1 MSEKVW
7 RVPSRRR
14 AVAAVLI
21 MALVTALAAAC
32 GDPAETPPGPAAPTV
47 TVLAYKGW
55 TIPPELQDAFQRQTG
70 YELDVEHIGANA
82 ASLTRHLTA
91 TAGEPTG
98 DVAVDLPDRH
108 AKRALA
114 ADVFAP
120 YTSPEANQGQQRFTI
135 DDQQRLSA
143 VDVADVCVNVDKSWF
158 ASRDRSQPKT
168 LADLARPEY
177 AGLLALP
184 DPARSETG
192 FAFLQ
197 ATIAR
202 YGEAG
207 WRQYWTQLRN
217 HGAHLVS
224 SLDVAYKKRF
234 SGAAS
239 SDSSGSLPLA
249 VAPASSPAKAL
260 KDGTAPVAV
269 LPDTC
274 FRTVRYAGVL
284 ADTEY
289 PERAHRAIDFLLSQQ
304 FQATIAPTYGT
315 YPTRERVSL
324 PDDWRSVAP
333 MRTEPMTLPA
343 ADVTTNERR
352 WLREWRAV
360 WH

>member
-1 MSEKVW
+1 MSEKLL
-7 RVPSRRR
+7 RAPSRWR

-21 MALVTALAAAC
+21 TALVAAC
-32 GDPAETPPGPAAPTV
+32 GDPGATPPEPATSTV

-82 ASLTRHLTA
+82 AALTQHLTD
-91 TAGEPTG
+91 TAGQPTG
-98 DVAVDLPDRH
+98 DVAVGLPDRH

-120 YTSPEANQGQQRFTI
+120 YTSPEANQGQHRFTI

-143 VDVADVCVNVDKSWF
+143 VDLADVCVNIDKSWF
-158 ASRDRSQPKT
+158 ASRDRTQPKT

-184 DPARSETG
+184 DPTRTEAG

-202 YGEAG
+202 YGETG
-207 WRQYWTQLRN
+207 WRQYWTQLRSTDT
-217 HGAHLVS
+217 HLVD
-224 SLDVAYKKRF
+224 SLDVAYEKRF
-234 SGAAS
+234 SGAS
-239 SDSSGSLPLA
+239 SSGSLPLV
-249 VAPASSPAKAL
+249 VAPASSPAEEL
-260 KDGTAPVAV
+260 KDDGTSPTTV

-274 FRTVRYAGVL
+274 FRTPRYAGVL
-284 ADTEY
+284 ADTEN